1 MIVLGGYLIAC
12 ESGRAQ
18 FPVIIDP
25 SEQEVLMALSE
36 LRHSSGVLS
45 LKIRPAPDIGAY
57 EVALYS
63 EGGRFLV
70 MLSQYL
76 EDGEHEVST
85 IRGAG
90 KGSGLIDVL
99 GEMYPA
105 KAVTEDFD
113 LVCGA
118 FKSFLQLRKASPD
131 IWI

>member
-1 MIVLGGYLIAC
+1 MIVLGGYIVTC
-12 ESGRAQ
+12 ESGRTQ
-18 FPVIIDP
+18 IPVVTDP
-25 SEQEVLMALSE
+25 SEQQLLMALSE

-45 LKIRPAPDIGAY
+45 LQIRPAPDVGAY

-76 EDGEHEVST
+76 ENGEHEVSM

-90 KGSGLIDVL
+90 KGTGLVDIL

-105 KAVTEDFD
+105 KAVTEDFE
-113 LVCGA
+113 LVCRA
-118 FKSFLQLRKASPD
+118 FKSFLKLRKASSD
-131 IWI
+131 IWV